1 LALRGSEG
9 LVAVLCRGGQQG
21 NVGFGFEL
29 RGVYRDVAEML
40 KAIEAHE
47 LYRLERAGALPD
59 EALLEAWDR

>member
-1 LALRGSEG
+1 M
-9 LVAVLCRGGQQG
+9 LCRGGQQG